1 MFRKEL
7 VFKRSVFLQVFH
19 QGYWVKVESA
29 VSTYR
34 RIGKCSCFGRRRGSL
49 LWHSGPKVQINYNLN
64 EKGRLIS
71 SKDDSNDFMKFFPTK
86 RAPKRK

>member
-49 LWHSGPKVQINYNLN
+49 LWHTVGINIIKLQFMERENCTNLDMTGKS
-64 EKGRLIS
+64 EFYTVLRDQML
-71 SKDDSNDFMKFFPTK
+71 
-86 RAPKRK
+86 